1 MFRRMI
7 KLTLFPSTWI
17 QGGTSDIPEELL
29 GNSYSINLPFI
40 ERKPPVFNLRCITN
54 SPNTHFIMIHPSL
67 GFKRTYNTKTI
78 NLRWCWIHFF
88 SSLQGS
94 SEQFYHFGHSGL
106 MSPPSSKNLGLF
118 VQNLIDWLWIQQL
131 P

>member
-7 KLTLFPSTWI
+7 KLTLFPSTSI

-54 SPNTHFIMIHPSL
+54 SPNTHFIMTNMEFVKKFTPPDFQAKNFTPSISPN
-67 GFKRTYNTKTI
+67 FNS
-78 NLRWCWIHFF
+78 F
-88 SSLQGS
+88 SKKK
-94 SEQFYHFGHSGL
+94 H
-106 MSPPSSKNLGLF
+106 KK
-118 VQNLIDWLWIQQL
+118 
-131 P
+131 